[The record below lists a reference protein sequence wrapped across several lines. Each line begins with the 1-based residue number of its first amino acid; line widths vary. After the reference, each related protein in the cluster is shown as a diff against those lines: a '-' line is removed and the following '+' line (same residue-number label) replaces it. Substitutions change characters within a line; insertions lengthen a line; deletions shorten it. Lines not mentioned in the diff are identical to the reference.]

1 MHCNIRTAAV
11 AFILFV
17 AASGLSLAAE
27 TGGAP
32 SGGKN
37 GVAGFPTAK
46 DAGSTSSAHNPK
58 SSSNATEMQNRG
70 NDPSTHNQTGK
81 KE

>member
-1 MHCNIRTAAV
+1 MHRNIGTAAI
-11 AFILFV
+11 AFVLLLGG
-17 AASGLSLAAE
+17 SGLSLGAE

-46 DAGSTSSAHNPK
+46 TTSSTSSAQNPK
-58 SSSNATEMQNRG
+58 SSSKAPGMGNRGTEMGTR
-70 NDPSTHNQTGK
+70 
-81 KE
+81 